1 MSGDLG
7 TLRSLVDYTV
17 KHHFPD
23 YNIQT
28 DDGIIEWLKRIA
40 DETALMIAHWMRIGF
55 VHGVMNTDNMS
66 IHGLTIDYG
75 PYGWLEDFNPDW
87 TPNTTDSGRKR
98 YKFGNQAQI
107 GGWNYARLL
116 ESMAPLL
123 EQPNKLHKALDYYYE
138 TYQNY
143 NNEMWA
149 EKLGLDEFNTGDD
162 KLITELT
169 ALLQSVETDMTIFF
183 RLLSSIKEPEISH
196 LNYAF
201 YSGENIPK
209 QEWNVW
215 LNKWWSRVKQNPDQE
230 KMKLANPKYVL
241 RNWMAQLAIDA
252 AEGEDYSVA
261 IELYELLRN
270 PYLEQPEYEEKWFKK
285 RPEWARY
292 RVGCSMLS
300 CSS

>member
-116 ESMAPLL
+116 ESIAPLL

-149 EKLGLDEFNTGDD
+149 EKLGLDEFSTGDD

-201 YSGENIPK
+201 YSGDNIPK

-215 LNKWWSRVKQNPDQE
+215 LNKWWSRVKKNPDQE

-252 AEGEDYSVA
+252 AEGGDYSVA

>member
-17 KHHFPD
+17 KHHFPGH
-23 YNIQT
+23 NIQT
-28 DDGIIEWLKRIA
+28 DDGIIEWLKHIA
-40 DETALMIAHWMRIGF
+40 DETALMISHWMRIGF

-123 EQPNKLHKALDYYYE
+123 EQPNKLHKVLDYYYE

-143 NNEMWA
+143 NNQMWA
-149 EKLGLDEFNTGDD
+149 EKLGLDVFNTGDD

-183 RLLSSIKEPEISH
+183 RLLSSIKEPEVSH
-196 LNYAF
+196 LTYAF
-201 YSGENIPK
+201 YSRENIPK

-261 IELYELLRN
+261 IELYELLRK

-285 RPEWARY
+285 RPEWARH